1 MDKGEL
7 IEALKNID
15 PNEAE
20 QIADK
25 MVEYIDKYINSMEMT
40 IPAIFV
46 STIGN
51 SSRQEGYTK
60 EVKLKFKDSIT
71 WQKEQT

>member
-1 MDKGEL
+1 MDKVEL

-40 IPAIFV
+40 IPAIKV
-46 STIGN
+46 CAKDDPSTQIGN
-51 SSRQEGYTK
+51 TQ
-60 EVKLKFKDSIT
+60 EVKLEFKKSIT

>member
-1 MDKGEL
+1 MNKEEL
-7 IEALKNID
+7 KAVLENID
-15 PNEAE
+15 PKNGKA
-20 QIADK
+20 IAGK
-25 MVEYIDKYINSMEMT
+25 MVDAIDEYINSIEIT
-40 IPAIFV
+40 IPAIYV

>member
-1 MDKGEL
+1 MNKEEL
-7 IEALKNID
+7 KAALENID
-15 PNEAE
+15 PKNGKA
-20 QIADK
+20 IAGK
-25 MVEYIDKYINSMEMT
+25 MVDAIDEYINSIEIT
-40 IPAIFV
+40 IPAIYV
-46 STIGN
+46 YTIGN

>member
-25 MVEYIDKYINSMEMT
+25 MVEYIDKYINSMEIT

-46 STIGN
+46 STMGN
-51 SSRQEGYTK
+51 SSRQEGYTE

>member
-25 MVEYIDKYINSMEMT
+25 MVEYIDKYINSMEIT

-46 STIGN
+46 STMGN